1 MVVWGGRHGNRTVLT
16 RRSRECL
23 CNLKR
28 GPGVTDTAEEAQNHQ
43 AKGTTKKHKVGQW
56 SCTLGVVGFCS
67 THLYDL
73 YFHKCMPCAMCSSP
87 KQGHQPWLCI
97 TSKKV
102 SDSQNYLQPCH
113 VAQPTWTKV
122 VPPTWSLYVT
132 PCAHEVAHSA
142 AKLCLV

>member
-1 MVVWGGRHGNRTVLT
+1 MLGSTHPCDKTLSWPWGFT
-16 RRSRECL
+16 RCGGHTWHDEPWGCGHAQPW
-23 CNLKR
+23 CHKR
-28 GPGVTDTAEEAQNHQ
+28 
-43 AKGTTKKHKVGQW
+43 HKVREW
-56 SCTLGVVGFCS
+56 SSTLGVVSCGS
-67 THLYDL
+67 THLHDL

-102 SDSQNYLQPCH
+102 SDSQNFLQPCH

-142 AKLCLV
+142 AKLCLM